1 MINSSMS
8 LSNKKALFRK
18 SCVFW
23 KCYHG
28 FLVLRF
34 RFDLCFNRDPY
45 AATEIVQL
53 MTKPE
58 TINTGDSDSTMEN
71 DSDSAAPSDTIMP
84 EGITWNEWLRILR
97 EKYEENMQEQKQNQ
111 QESMEPT
118 PKKPKKTP
126 TQTEEVEKTSG
137 PMRRSQIAN
146 KDTTLEEDTMFL
158 IDIDHDEHSQ
168 RI

>member
-1 MINSSMS
+1 MINNSMS

-58 TINTGDSDSTMEN
+58 AINTGDSDSTMEN
-71 DSDSAAPSDTIMP
+71 DSDLAASDAIMP
-84 EGITWNEWLRILR
+84 EGITWNEWLKILR

-118 PKKPKKTP
+118 PKKTRKTP
-126 TQTEEVEKTSG
+126 TLTKENTLG
-137 PMRRSQIAN
+137 TMCRSQTAN
-146 KDTTLEEDTMFL
+146 RDTTIEEEEEDTD
-158 IDIDHDEHSQ
+158 DIDHNEHSQ
-168 RI
+168 RF